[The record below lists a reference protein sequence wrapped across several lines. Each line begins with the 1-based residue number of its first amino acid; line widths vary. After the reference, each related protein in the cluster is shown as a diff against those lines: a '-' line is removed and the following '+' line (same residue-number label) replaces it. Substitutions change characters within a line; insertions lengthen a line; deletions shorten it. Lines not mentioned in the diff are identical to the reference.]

1 MTTSR
6 TPQTAAVVGTRDGL
20 GRASEREP
28 VAPTPASQAPGPL
41 EPRAWSSHAVLALQ
55 RSVGNRAV
63 GRILAR
69 MTEREFA
76 ARNEGKVEDTQTFVG
91 NQPQEQPEDLNEFV
105 LWNYLVGDTA
115 MRKGHRAGLENV
127 AFRWSTEAVEDP
139 GLRIRVLG
147 YASTSGPAD
156 LNEELARGRAE
167 AVRDFLVEAG
177 IPEDRIVI
185 DSSGSRLPLDQGTD
199 GENLAHNR
207 RVEVSKFVA
216 TTTRQDLQDLATDAN
231 VTVSVQ
237 KFEEFPG
244 FDLDLSVTEDQKSVA
259 VKFNGGTVSARV
271 LVRSSDPSIEVGFIQ
286 FAVKDVRQAAY
297 VDVDARGRV
306 VDPNRPPTALLDY
319 GHCLDAFAPCR
330 DVLHAGD
337 AFSDPSGSTAKPREQ
352 PTDILTRLGPK
363 AEVPRTIDIPGR
375 GRGALKALLWNLDYM
390 IVLVARR
397 GELVVPVGFTPV
409 PMRSSIIFVPGGVET
424 LRTVSENSEVSVG
437 IPVIRPGAPPG
448 LDIDE
453 AMSRPTSRLREQMIR
468 RGVAQ
473 PAITVAD
480 I

>member
-1 MTTSR
+1 MSTSR
-6 TPQTAAVVGTRDGL
+6 TPQTAAVVGARDGP
-20 GRASEREP
+20 GRASERES
-28 VAPTPASQAPGPL
+28 VAPAPASQ
-41 EPRAWSSHAVLALQ
+41 AVLALQ

-91 NQPQEQPEDLNEFV
+91 NKPQEQPENLDEFV

-156 LNEELARGRAE
+156 LNEQLARGRAE

-185 DSSGSRLPLDQGTD
+185 DSSGSRLPLDPGTD

-216 TTTRQDLQDLATDAN
+216 TTTRQDLQDLARDAR
-231 VTVSVQ
+231 VAVPSL
-237 KFEEFPG
+237 EFKAIAK
-244 FDLDLSVTEDQKSVA
+244 LDRRVTEDSKSVA
-259 VKFNGGTVSARV
+259 LKFHGGTVSAR
-271 LVRSSDPSIEVGFIQ
+271 GFIQ

-297 VDVDARGRV
+297 VDIDENGRV
-306 VDPNRPPTALLDY
+306 VDPTRPPTALLDY

-330 DVLHAGD
+330 DVRHAGD

-352 PTDILTRLGPK
+352 STDILTRLAPE

-375 GRGALKALLWNLDYM
+375 GRGALRGLLWNLDYVVV
-390 IVLVARR
+390 IVARR
-397 GELVVPVGFTPV
+397 GELIVPGGFTLV
-409 PMRSSIIFVPGGVET
+409 PMRSSIIFATDGDET
-424 LRTVSENSEVSVG
+424 LRTVSENIEVSVG
-437 IPVIRPGAPPG
+437 IPVMRPETPPG

-453 AMSRPTSRLREQMIR
+453 AMSRPTSRQREQMIR

-473 PAITVAD
+473 PAITVAS